1 MSSYTLVNVA
11 CTFFSS
17 IIIILIRTQI
27 THTEQKQNF
36 LQKQK
41 KNKKNT
47 KKIQKKYKKKQ
58 KKNKQPFFLR
68 SYLYLE
74 QSNNKEKESH
84 KKISKK
90 TLLLKYINN
99 Q

>member
-41 KNKKNT
+41 KIQ
-47 KKIQKKYKKKQ
+47 KKIQKKC
-58 KKNKQPFFLR
+58 FF
-68 SYLYLE
+68 S
-74 QSNNKEKESH
+74 EKVVYF
-84 KKISKK
+84 
-90 TLLLKYINN
+90 TDTINTRIVN
-99 Q
+99 YC

>member
-41 KNKKNT
+41 KTKKNKKNT
-47 KKIQKKYKKKQ
+47 KKTK

-68 SYLYLE
+68 SYLYKE

>member
-27 THTEQKQNF
+27 THTEQNF
-36 LQKQK
+36 LQKQ
-41 KNKKNT
+41 
-47 KKIQKKYKKKQ
+47 KKIQKKYKKKNK

>member
-41 KNKKNT
+41 KTKKNT
-47 KKIQKKYKKKQ
+47 KKIQKKQ

>member
-41 KNKKNT
+41 KT
-47 KKIQKKYKKKQ
+47 KKKYKKKQ
-58 KKNKQPFFLR
+58 KNKQTTFFSPIL
-68 SYLYLE
+68 S
-74 QSNNKEKESH
+74 
-84 KKISKK
+84 
-90 TLLLKYINN
+90 LLGTIE
-99 Q
+99 

>member
-1 MSSYTLVNVA
+1 MSSYTLVNVT

-41 KNKKNT
+41 KNKKKYKKNT
-47 KKIQKKYKKKQ
+47 KKTKKKQ
-58 KKNKQPFFLR
+58 TTFFSPIL
-68 SYLYLE
+68 SLFGTIE
-74 QSNNKEKESH
+74 
-84 KKISKK
+84 
-90 TLLLKYINN
+90 
-99 Q
+99 

>member
-41 KNKKNT
+41 KTKKNKKNT
-47 KKIQKKYKKKQ
+47 KKNK

>member
-41 KNKKNT
+41 KTKKNKKN
-47 KKIQKKYKKKQ
+47 K

>member
-41 KNKKNT
+41 KNKKKYKKNT
-47 KKIQKKYKKKQ
+47 KKNK